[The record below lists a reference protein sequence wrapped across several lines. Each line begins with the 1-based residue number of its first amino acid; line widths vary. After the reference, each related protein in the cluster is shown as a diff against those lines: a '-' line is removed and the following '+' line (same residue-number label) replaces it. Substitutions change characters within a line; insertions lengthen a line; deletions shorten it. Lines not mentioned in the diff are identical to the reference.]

1 MSATILTL
9 SWPPKALP
17 GLLFVGFVPLLLYA
31 KFEGW
36 TQKSWLAVYCSFILW
51 GALTMG
57 WISNLQAPN
66 GIQLL
71 IYMGHLF
78 IPFLMSLPF
87 GLSFALKRK
96 FPTRSYY
103 LFLPFFWMAYE
114 YLEQFWELSFPLL
127 NLGFGLSDFPFL
139 IQYYEITGVRGG
151 ALLVLMCN
159 IWIYLLISYW
169 KTPRWKFLLLSGLS
183 CGTLLLG
190 FNYLLWNRAENIEV
204 LSSKKIMVF
213 QPNTNSYVEEEVSL
227 PQSMSELDSLLD
239 TMPHADILL
248 TPEFYLKGST
258 QRPIL
263 LNDRFR
269 RKQDSLIFSLANRH
283 KTDLLLGAKVL
294 KVIPK
299 RKQGPFTR
307 QNRTGDYFNQ
317 YNATLFYKVD
327 GDKPQVYSKNQLIPF
342 MERIPFS
349 ALYDSENDWPAR
361 WFLHGMNFEKL
372 TPTLFKKGET
382 SILSV
387 ICFESMFTNYIQQII
402 GKSNLIMVSSNEEWA
417 QTNHAG
423 MMIDSYHRTLAITFR
438 KPVVRSSNGGP
449 SSAFNALGKSV
460 GSNTYG
466 EKSAKIYP
474 ITTNSIHSFYAST
487 GDLLGMV
494 SFCFL
499 IYFSYILIR
508 KRR

>member
-1 MSATILTL
+1 
-9 SWPPKALP
+9 
-17 GLLFVGFVPLLLYA
+17 
-31 KFEGW
+31 
-36 TQKSWLAVYCSFILW
+36 
-51 GALTMG
+51 MG

-258 QRPIL
+258 PPACATISAV
-263 LNDRFR
+263 FR
-269 RKQDSLIFSLANRH
+269 KSPAISALS
-283 KTDLLLGAKVL
+283 T
-294 KVIPK
+294 P
-299 RKQGPFTR
+299 TR
-307 QNRTGDYFNQ
+307 QEACSAIRPAHSARISRKIG
-317 YNATLFYKVD
+317 
-327 GDKPQVYSKNQLIPF
+327 QL
-342 MERIPFS
+342 MLSWGAMLSRWVRIAVVP
-349 ALYDSENDWPAR
+349 
-361 WFLHGMNFEKL
+361 
-372 TPTLFKKGET
+372 
-382 SILSV
+382 
-387 ICFESMFTNYIQQII
+387 
-402 GKSNLIMVSSNEEWA
+402 WA
-417 QTNHAG
+417 
-423 MMIDSYHRTLAITFR
+423 
-438 KPVVRSSNGGP
+438 
-449 SSAFNALGKSV
+449 
-460 GSNTYG
+460 
-466 EKSAKIYP
+466 
-474 ITTNSIHSFYAST
+474 
-487 GDLLGMV
+487 
-494 SFCFL
+494 
-499 IYFSYILIR
+499 
-508 KRR
+508 